1 MQLRKLTR
9 FLKASALLMLAA
21 LMVVTLAPV
30 SRAQEQINVNALLV
44 DFPGGLGNVITGGT
58 NVPGLT
64 VLFPR
69 GNAGANNGVSD
80 VITDDFNGDG
90 FTDIL
95 AGSFTS
101 DEVALLLGR
110 GNGSFV
116 RARLGT
122 LVGDAQGTSGAGV
135 LNVNYSDAANFAGDG
150 TAASNAAATSGI
162 VTSMATVA
170 PFGFFGAFS
179 RVAVAIDYD
188 GTSAVPFDDQIL
200 YLDIN
205 FNGNT
210 AGNVGFSVNG
220 QTDFAGNPV
229 AVTVGNVT
237 GGLIP
242 DVAYLCSGS
251 FNTGVDDGFAGID
264 IAADAGVGSPEQ
276 VIGGGLGAGNA
287 VVNENGFSGSLY
299 DAQGTVGS
307 INDYDDEAGTIEN
320 NRRQFKVAPIT
331 AFQGNLCPRAI
342 MFSRTSQLQDG
353 ANDLVFVANDNG
365 SVGDGVAGIDS
376 DGDAVD
382 DVLSAPDRT
391 ADPVGS
397 VFVLLND
404 TTSASFQGTILRNA
418 RRQDEDYDFGSTP
431 PFPFGKQNG
440 LILPSGNLPSGLS
453 GGDFNGDNV
462 FDICSSNNLS
472 GTVTI
477 FNSGDI
483 AAVQPTAAPT
493 SPLVS
498 SYPNV
503 ETTFLPVGGSPTT
516 VYTQDLNGDGKLDIL
531 GTNLLP
537 GGYALFG
544 SSTSGGTLFNQG
556 TLRGLGLDS
565 VTTSNGAV
573 SLAINTIPASG
584 VIPINGLRDP
594 IEFGDNAGTL
604 LDIVIARGSTGSDL
618 TGFPGGLNV
627 GYGTGSGANFVQF
640 GTVRLSSF
648 VGVAEGNINNDA
660 LPDVAIVD
668 RGAFQVVTILN
679 SADGLATTARR
690 RVGLF
695 NLLDFF
701 PRNEAGGLT
710 SLDIGDV
717 NRDNLRDIVV
727 AVDGPNDQAVVLY
740 NLGSTQIDF
749 DTRFTIRAFPMGGD
763 PTAIKLADLA
773 GPAGPGSG
781 TATGK
786 DGAPEMIAVN
796 RRTNSVTTLIN
807 NGAGI
812 FGQGRVAETGGFDP
826 LSQALADYNDDG
838 KLDTAVLNRGRR
850 GLGNGTGEE
859 DDSVVSI
866 MLGNGDGSFQATNF
880 LVPVP
885 RQSVSIAATGYGVVR
900 NAIQIDTPDL
910 NLDGITDLAV
920 ASQLGGDLTN
930 DIDNPFTVNDT
941 DGTDEAGA
949 LTVLFGSSS
958 QDGQF
963 TRSTQSQSLVDT
975 VRTGGRVAT
984 FPGSP
989 DPLGL
994 YPVIGYGELAINADF
1009 NQNGRPD
1016 AYVGGVETNN
1026 GNINT
1031 PFAANDGVLEN
1042 LFAGTMTSLDNL
1054 SSAFAAQRTTNVFPS
1069 ASNNLGQ
1076 AFGVA
1081 PVDEDTVTGVASAGA
1096 FVVSDTGAIVDQFT
1110 NDFDL
1115 GNFQICPD
1123 AVSVT
1128 RIGRVYES
1136 INITSILNHAPIVTT
1151 SNGNRAF
1158 DGPGRKVVLSEAE
1171 QKTIN
1176 VKAEDVDQSLD
1187 GRLLKYRLVEF
1198 PSFVSL
1204 TDNGNG
1210 TASISVKPGLTDGSA
1225 TANNGLGQDYRVA
1238 VEVTDQDFRLPLTS
1252 LLFFRVF
1259 VKDAPTAPS
1268 ITPIPDQVVN
1278 ATLSLAVPVTATDAT
1293 NRRLTM
1299 STTFAQPFSTFT
1311 DGGGGTA
1318 LFQFR
1323 PTEANGGVFNVNVTA
1338 TNDLGLSATASFKL
1352 TVIVNTA
1359 PTLSAI
1365 ADVTL
1370 AEGVSQAVSVRAIDP
1385 DLGTLNQTLTL
1396 SVSGNPSFAI
1406 LSDAGNGNG
1415 SISLSPKIGDAGTYR
1430 ITVRALDNGIPAK
1443 TGEVSF
1449 NVTVTSTVQIT
1460 AASYAKKR
1468 LFVAG
1473 SNFGPNPTLIVN
1485 GVTVPANLIVP
1496 TSAPNSITAKGNNKK
1511 QLGLRKGTNTLEVI
1525 GINGVK
1531 SAAYTLNL
1539 ADAE

>member
-30 SRAQEQINVNALLV
+30 SQAQEQINLNARLF
-44 DFPGGLGNVITGGT
+44 DFAGGIGGTMTGGT
-58 NVPGLT
+58 GVPGLT
-64 VLFPR
+64 TFFPR
-69 GNAGANNGVSD
+69 SGSNAVSD
-80 VITDDFNGDG
+80 VLTDDFNGDG
-90 FTDIL
+90 NVDIL
-95 AGSFTS
+95 AGSLTS

-122 LVGDAQGTSGAGV
+122 LVGDAQGVSGAGV
-135 LNVNYSDAANFAGDG
+135 LSVNYSDAANFTGDG
-150 TAASNAAATSGI
+150 TAASNAASDSGV
-162 VTSMATVA
+162 VTSMATVT
-170 PFGFFGAFS
+170 PFGFAGSFS
-179 RVAVAIDYD
+179 RVAVAIDYS
-188 GTSAVPFDDQIL
+188 GTNATPFDDQIL

-210 AGNVGFSVNG
+210 IGNTGFSVNG
-220 QTDFAGNPV
+220 QLDFAGNPV
-229 AVTVGNVT
+229 AVTVGNLS
-237 GGLIP
+237 GGVVP

-251 FNTGVDDGFAGID
+251 FDTGVTDGFAGID
-264 IAADAGVGSPEQ
+264 IGSNANAGSPEQ
-276 VIGGGLGAGNA
+276 VIGGGIGAGNA
-287 VVNENGFSGSLY
+287 VVAENGFSGSLY

-307 INDYDDEAGTIEN
+307 INTYDDELGTIEN
-320 NRRQFKVAPIT
+320 NRRQFDVSPRT
-331 AFQGNLCPRAI
+331 AFQGALCPRAI
-342 MFSRTSQLQDG
+342 MFARTSQLQDG
-353 ANDLVFVANDNG
+353 SNDLVFVATDAG
-365 SVGDGVAGIDS
+365 SVGDGLAGIDS
-376 DGDAVD
+376 DGDLAD
-382 DVLSAPDRT
+382 DVLSAPDRS
-391 ADPVGS
+391 ADPIGS
-397 VFVLLND
+397 VFVLVND
-404 TTSASFQGTILRNA
+404 AFSGAGATVLRNA

-440 LILPSGNLPSGLS
+440 LILQSGNLPSGVA
-453 GGDFNGDNV
+453 GGDFNADNV
-462 FDICSSNNLS
+462 FDICASNNLS
-472 GTVTI
+472 GTVTV
-477 FNSGDI
+477 FNSGTI
-483 AAVQPTAAPT
+483 SAVQKTAAPA
-493 SPLVS
+493 SPTVS
-498 SYPNV
+498 SYPD
-503 ETTFLPVGGSPTT
+503 ELRTFLPVGGAPTSIY
-516 VYTQDLNGDGKLDIL
+516 VNDLNTDGRLDIL
-531 GTNLLP
+531 GTNLL
-537 GGYALFG
+537 GTYALFG
-544 SSTSGGTLFNQG
+544 
-556 TLRGLGLDS
+556 
-565 VTTSNGAV
+565 VTTSTGNSLFANGQLIGASPLNAV
-573 SLAINTIPASG
+573 ALAVDQIPSG
-584 VIPINGLRDP
+584 GQIPINGLKNP
-594 IEFGDNAGTL
+594 IEFNDVNSTTFTL
-604 LDIVIARGSTGSDL
+604 SDIVVSRGTTGGVQAAYGRAVSANSKTYSGIA
-618 TGFPGGLNV
+618 
-627 GYGTGSGANFVQF
+627 
-640 GTVRLSSF
+640 LSSL

-660 LPDVAIVD
+660 LPDLAIVD
-668 RGAFQVVTILN
+668 RGRSSVITVLN
-679 SADGLATTARR
+679 TADGLFTTASRR
-690 RVGLF
+690 SIGLLS
-695 NLLDFF
+695 LLDFF

-727 AVDGPNDQAVVLY
+727 TVDGPNDQVVVLY
-740 NLGSTQIDF
+740 NLGPAQFDF
-749 DTRFTIRAFPMGGD
+749 DTRFAIRAFPIGGD
-763 PTAIKLADLA
+763 PTAVKLADLA

-786 DGAPEMIAVN
+786 DGAPEIIACN

-850 GLGNGTGEE
+850 GIGTGTGEE

-866 MLGNGDGSFQATNF
+866 LLGNGDGSFQATNF
-880 LVPVP
+880 LVPAP
-885 RQSVSIAATGYGVVR
+885 RQSVSIAAAGYGVVR
-900 NAIQIDTPDL
+900 NAIQIDIPDL
-910 NLDGITDLAV
+910 NLDGRTDLAV

-930 DIDNPFTVNDT
+930 DIDNPFTTLDT

-963 TRSTQSQSLVDT
+963 TRSTESQSLVDT
-975 VRTGGRVAT
+975 IRSGGRVAT

-1016 AYVGGVETNN
+1016 AHVGGVETNN
-1026 GNINT
+1026 GNIIGGGL
-1031 PFAANDGVLEN
+1031 ANDGILEN

-1054 SSAFAAQRTTNVFPS
+1054 SAAFAAQRTTNVFPVGDTGDLVP
-1069 ASNNLGQ
+1069 NNLLFTNGI
-1076 AFGVA
+1076 A
-1081 PVDEDTVTGVASAGA
+1081 PVDEDNVTGVAAAGA
-1096 FVVSDTGAIVDQFT
+1096 YVVSDTGAIVDQFT

-1115 GNFQICPD
+1115 GNFQIAPD

-1210 TASISVKPGLTDGSA
+1210 TAAISVRPGLTDGSA
-1225 TANNGLGQDYRVA
+1225 TANNGLGQDYRVV

-1293 NRRLTM
+1293 NRRLAM

-1323 PTEANGGVFNVNVTA
+1323 PTEANGGVFNVSVTA

-1359 PTLSAI
+1359 PVVSAI
-1365 ADVTL
+1365 ADVT
-1370 AEGVSQAVSVRAIDP
+1370 VREKLDLRTLQITTQDP
-1385 DLGTLNQTLTL
+1385 DRTTLNQTLTL
-1396 SVSGNPSFAI
+1396 SMTNAPGFAI
-1406 LSDAGNGNG
+1406 LNDNGNG
-1415 SISLSPKIGDAGTYR
+1415 TGSITLSPQIGDAGTYR

-1449 NVTVTSTVQIT
+1449 NVTVTSTVEIT
-1460 AASYAKKR
+1460 AASFAKKR